1 MTTEAQRGPGRSRS
15 ATKLAGPPTIRQVA
29 AVAGVS
35 RATASRVI
43 SGSGL
48 VSDAS
53 RAAVEK
59 AIEELGFV
67 PNPTARNLARGR
79 TGSVALVVPEPNSRV
94 LSDPF
99 FAEIIVGLSDQLDD
113 QDLQVILLIARTGS
127 RTEKIVRYL
136 TGGHVDGAV
145 IASHHRD
152 DTLNRRVGTGALPC
166 VFVGRP
172 LGVPQAHY
180 VDVDNFRGGQLAAQ
194 HLIQTGHRRIAT
206 IAGPT
211 DMTAGIDRLAGWRDA
226 MSRAGLPTDA
236 VAHGE
241 FTQLSGAQAMERL
254 LHLHPDLDA
263 VFAASDL
270 MAAGALTRL
279 AAAGKSV
286 PGDVAVIGFDDIAVG
301 ESTNPPLTTIAQP
314 VRAMA
319 ARAGAQLLRL
329 IARDELDADPVLFP
343 PEIVVRE
350 SA

>member
-1 MTTEAQRGPGRSRS
+1 M
-15 ATKLAGPPTIRQVA
+15 
-29 AVAGVS
+29 AGVS

-43 SGSGL
+43 SGSEL
-48 VSDAS
+48 VSDKA

-67 PNPTARNLARGR
+67 PNPVARNLARGR
-79 TGSVALVVPEPNSRV
+79 TGSIALVVPEPNARV

-113 QDLQVILLIARTGS
+113 QDLQVILLIARPGE

-152 DTLNRRVGTGALPC
+152 DTLNRRISAGPLPC

-172 LGVPQAHY
+172 LGVANAHY
-180 VDVDNFRGGQLAAQ
+180 VDVDNYRAGRQAAEY
-194 HLIQTGHRRIAT
+194 LISTGRTRIAT

-226 MSRAGLPTDA
+226 MSNAGLPTDA

-241 FTQLSGAQAMERL
+241 FTQASGATAMDRL
-254 LHLHPDLDA
+254 LAKHPDLDA

-270 MAAGALTRL
+270 MAAGALASL

-286 PGDVAVIGFDDIAVG
+286 PRDVAVIGFDDIAVA
-301 ESTNPPLTTIAQP
+301 ESTDPPLTTIAQP

-319 ARAGAQLLRL
+319 ARAGEQLLTL
-329 IARDELDADPVLFP
+329 ISGQELEPAPVVFP
-343 PEIVVRE
+343 PHLVIRD